1 MKEYAKKA
9 LIYILVAVGAY
20 GIMLLFLVL
29 SAKVS
34 KDSIQENME
43 ESAAYLC
50 EDVVYPYYEGEG
62 KEIKHSCIDRYADSI
77 LLNIVYNFESDNSL
91 KSVMISSYYYDDY
104 MNENQ
109 NLYKAVFNG
118 LEKNKQYLR
127 YWHGSAG
134 IMRIFHT
141 FMSIKQIYIWHGV
154 LLTLLFVVL
163 AFLLVR
169 VHCAIYAVLFGIS
182 LLVVSIWYVPFSV
195 EYTWPFL
202 CMFFFSIL
210 AVILV
215 DKGKDQHIGILFML
229 SGMVTIFLDFLTT
242 ETVSLLIPLMLTLV
256 VRRKRKES
264 SGVSIGKRNNG
275 IKEDIIYSVKSVILW
290 GIGYIGMW
298 LMKWITAAIVL
309 GENVMPY
316 ITEHIEERMAGE
328 LGDMSLLS
336 YIMMAIKRNITCLI
350 PLDYGLTG
358 AIIAGLLVVV
368 MIYIMYVYHKK
379 IIDWKYIIL
388 LFALGLVPIIRIIIL
403 RNHSVLHCFFV
414 HRALVASV
422 FAFFISAVE
431 IIEIKKKNNRH

>member
-141 FMSIKQIYIWHGV
+141 FMSIK
-154 LLTLLFVVL
+154 
-163 AFLLVR
+163 
-169 VHCAIYAVLFGIS
+169 
-182 LLVVSIWYVPFSV
+182 
-195 EYTWPFL
+195 
-202 CMFFFSIL
+202 
-210 AVILV
+210 
-215 DKGKDQHIGILFML
+215 
-229 SGMVTIFLDFLTT
+229 TT
-242 ETVSLLIPLMLTLV
+242 S
-256 VRRKRKES
+256 RGFR
-264 SGVSIGKRNNG
+264 
-275 IKEDIIYSVKSVILW
+275 
-290 GIGYIGMW
+290 
-298 LMKWITAAIVL
+298 
-309 GENVMPY
+309 
-316 ITEHIEERMAGE
+316 
-328 LGDMSLLS
+328 
-336 YIMMAIKRNITCLI
+336 
-350 PLDYGLTG
+350 
-358 AIIAGLLVVV
+358 
-368 MIYIMYVYHKK
+368 
-379 IIDWKYIIL
+379 
-388 LFALGLVPIIRIIIL
+388 
-403 RNHSVLHCFFV
+403 
-414 HRALVASV
+414 
-422 FAFFISAVE
+422 
-431 IIEIKKKNNRH
+431 